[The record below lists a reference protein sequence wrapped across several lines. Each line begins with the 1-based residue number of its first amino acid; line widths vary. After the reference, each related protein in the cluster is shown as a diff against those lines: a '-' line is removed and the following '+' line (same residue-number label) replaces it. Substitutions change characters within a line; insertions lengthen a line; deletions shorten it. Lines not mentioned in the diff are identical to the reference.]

1 MHNFSVTFSLEFLDS
16 LFQLEHLWVM
26 YTSKLLLRVNNR
38 LLNLTLVF
46 MVDLLR
52 QVLYLVVQLLNL
64 EGAVGYLDF
73 GLLD

>member
-1 MHNFSVTFSLEFLDS
+1 MHNFSVTFSLQFLDS

>member
-1 MHNFSVTFSLEFLDS
+1 
-16 LFQLEHLWVM
+16 M